1 MMMTLTV
8 LSLIVGAGLGQRH
21 TFFILIPAI
30 ACILSVAAGFGVAT
44 GLDLWSTVL
53 MMALTVISLQIGY
66 VAGALVWSLSHEQ
79 SVIPTVS
86 IAKRQLRPIQAKDH
100 ATV

>member
-1 MMMTLTV
+1 MIMTLTF

-30 ACILSVAAGFGVAT
+30 ACTLSVAVGSGVAT

-53 MMALTVISLQIGY
+53 MMALTVMSLQIGY
-66 VAGALVWSLSHEQ
+66 VAGALVRSHEE
-79 SVIPTVS
+79 SVLPTVS